1 MSKQAVLNRK
11 TKFNAETTKVLK
23 WLMVKAAY
31 LVTSAV
37 VSGGTILGGLSP
49 FGASFC
55 AAVPY
60 NALAPSLI
68 GSLVGYTFSSPAES
82 FRYMAV
88 VMGIGGI
95 RWVLNDLKIANT
107 RIFPALASFI
117 PIAATGVVLLTAG
130 SETLEGFTACM
141 TEAIIASAAAYFF
154 KQTLNSVR
162 SKKAVTA
169 WSSTELAM
177 LVISGCILLLSVSS
191 ISLNGFYPARV
202 LSILII
208 LVFARY
214 GSVSGGCIC
223 GTAFGMVFSLA
234 QTGDFYISG
243 AYAFGGLM
251 AGLFA
256 PVGKIC
262 SALAFALSAAVIS
275 LCAGEGFP
283 ELMMIFEFFCSAAL
297 FMVIPNSTGS
307 FISSV
312 FSNDMDSHMADAL
325 RENVVSRLSFA
336 SKALEGVSSCV
347 TGVSERLQRIYT
359 PSIEGVY
366 QKAANEACQ
375 GCGLRVFCTEKEG
388 DVTKDDFNRLTP
400 LLKEKGEVTARDIEK
415 LFVKKCCKNKELAES
430 INRNYKDYLA
440 SVAADKRITQ
450 IRSVVAG
457 QFSGLGNILND
468 LSIEFDNICD
478 YDCESASRV
487 CAAVEGMGIVP
498 MQCSCRID
506 MNSKMTVEIE
516 MTGINPKELSRARLL
531 REVSRSCMRRFDSPC
546 ISVAEDRIRAVF
558 NELPEFDVQI
568 GTSQHICGNSTL
580 CGDCVNYFTD
590 GTGKM
595 TAVLSDGMGTGGRA
609 AVDSNM
615 AVSIM
620 TKLCRSGLSCE
631 SALQIVNSSVMIKS
645 EEESLATLDVT
656 SVNLF
661 SGEVDIMKAGAPLT
675 YIKRKGRVTRLDMP
689 SLPVGILNNVK
700 FSKERIKL
708 SEGDW
713 VLMVSDGALFGNDSW
728 IEDLLAGWNEGH
740 ASKLAKEVIS
750 GAESRRNDGH
760 DDDISAIAI
769 KLIHS

>member
-11 TKFNAETTKVLK
+11 TKFSGETAKVVK

-31 LVTSAV
+31 FAAAAV
-37 VSGGTILGGLSP
+37 VSGGAILGGLSP

-60 NALAPSLI
+60 GALPPSLL
-68 GSLVGYTFSSPAES
+68 GSLLGYTLSSPAES

-88 VMGIGGI
+88 VVGIGGI
-95 RWVLNDLKIANT
+95 RWVLNDLKIAKT
-107 RIFPALASFI
+107 RIFPALAAFI
-117 PIAATGVVLLTAG
+117 PTAATGAVLLSAG
-130 SETLEGFTACM
+130 SETLEGFTACI

-154 KQTLNSVR
+154 RQTINCAR
-162 SKKAVTA
+162 SKRSVSS

-177 LVISGCILLLSVSS
+177 LVISSCVILLSVSS
-191 ISLNGFYPARV
+191 ISFNGLYPARA
-202 LSILII
+202 LAILII

-214 GSVSGGCIC
+214 GSVSGGCIS
-223 GTAFGMVFSLA
+223 GTAFGVVFSLA
-234 QTGDFYISG
+234 QTGDFYIGG

-262 SALAFALSAAVIS
+262 SAAAFALSSVVIALS
-275 LCAGEGFP
+275 AGEGLP
-283 ELMMIFEFFCSAAL
+283 QLTMVLEFLCAAAV
-297 FMVIPNSTGS
+297 FMVIPKSTGS

-312 FSNDMDSHMADAL
+312 FSNDMDSHMAEAL
-325 RENVVSRLSFA
+325 RENVVARLSFA
-336 SKALEGVSSCV
+336 SKALDGVSSCV

-366 QKAANEACQ
+366 QKAAAEACG

-388 DVTKDDFNRLTP
+388 DITKDDFNRLTSV
-400 LLKEKGEVTARDIEK
+400 LKEKGEVTAGDIEK
-415 LFVKKCCKNKELAES
+415 LFVKKCCKSKELAES
-430 INRNYKDYLA
+430 ITRNYRDYLA
-440 SVAADKRITQ
+440 SAAADKRITQ

-457 QFSGLGNILND
+457 QFSGLGNILRD
-468 LSIEFDNICD
+468 LSEEFENICE

-498 MQCSCRID
+498 IQCSCRVD
-506 MNSKMTVEIE
+506 SNSKMTVEIE
-516 MTGINPKELSRARLL
+516 MTGINPTELSRARLL
-531 REVSRSCMRRFDSPC
+531 REVSRCCMRRFDTPC
-546 ISVAEDRIRAVF
+546 VSTAEDRIRAVF

-590 GTGKM
+590 GTGRM
-595 TAVLSDGMGTGGRA
+595 IAVLSDGMGTGGRA

-620 TKLCRSGLSCE
+620 TKLCRSGLSCDC
-631 SALQIVNSSVMIKS
+631 ALQIVNSSVMIKS
-645 EEESLATLDVT
+645 EEESLATLDIA

-661 SGEVDIMKAGAPLT
+661 SGEVDFMKAGAPLT

-689 SLPVGILNNVK
+689 SLPVGILNSVK
-700 FSKERIKL
+700 FSRERMKL

-713 VLMVSDGALFGNDSW
+713 ILMVSDGALFGNDSW
-728 IEDLLAGWNEGH
+728 IEDMLAGWNEGQ

-750 GAESRRNDGH
+750 GAENRRNDGH

-769 KLIHS
+769 KIIKS